1 MFMIDHLTSYHLVC
15 LNFENLNDAPSV
27 TWHVTNSQTSG
38 FSMQIK
44 FGGGS
49 IKGLESALYAATVI
63 GSDLAFSRVDPDD
76 GTIQWTYGFAC
87 SAYLKNVFVE
97 YR

>member
-1 MFMIDHLTSYHLVC
+1 MFMIDHLKSFHLVC
-15 LNFENLNDAPSV
+15 LDFENLNDAPSV
-27 TWHVTNSQTSG
+27 TWHVTNSQAKG

-44 FGGGS
+44 YRGGS
-49 IKGLESALYAATVI
+49 SKGLESVLYAATVI
-63 GSDLAFSRVDPDD
+63 GSDLALSRVDPDD

-87 SAYLKNVFVE
+87 SAYVKNVFVE